1 MSLVRGSFSSTASLL
16 SKSENPNNYPSPLM
30 GEGVGGGGLK
40 SLPPT
45 LILPRKGGRRFLG
58 LFFR

>member
-40 SLPPT
+40 SLPPH
-45 LILPRKGGRRFLG
+45 LNPPPQRGEEIFGVIF
-58 LFFR
+58 

>member
-1 MSLVRGSFSSTASLL
+1 MSLVRGSFSSMVSLL